1 MTAVYLLAEVI
12 ICSHDSPETL
22 NLLLCIRVTV
32 GQGHRGWWNGGLAES
47 KTQRLFVEAGPW
59 GKVEYLGICPGSRSS
74 AGLNLFIQLS
84 VTLNRT

>member
-47 KTQRLFVEAGPW
+47 KKLRDYLLKWGLGERLSTLGFV
-59 GKVEYLGICPGSRSS
+59 
-74 AGLNLFIQLS
+74 QD
-84 VTLNRT
+84 